1 MADPKKPKVVAGPPE
16 ILRVMKPKVTAGP
29 PEILRVMNPKVTA
42 GPPEITQLRVD
53 GTKKSDQGFLGPIT
67 NNVTGETMT
76 EVSIQF
82 DDVLGGKPIPLLVPG
97 LTQDEINQ
105 IKNMRIEG
113 NARNLPQ
120 TAVRKAIAHAKQ
132 RDQKGLSPFYEKQ
145 PIGGTMPSEDMMKKL
160 DDELEAAIAAKKAQ
174 DIINTLTKI
183 RNEQDAYDM
192 MMNKQLKADQ
202 KRMSSQAGLENEM
215 KAAEMTGGLKNIDD
229 YAEIEKMEKTTI
241 TPIQKKNYKKL
252 PDLIKKGEDALMDLE
267 ED

>member
-1 MADPKKPKVVAGPPE
+1 
-16 ILRVMKPKVTAGP
+16 
-29 PEILRVMNPKVTA
+29 
-42 GPPEITQLRVD
+42 
-53 GTKKSDQGFLGPIT
+53 
-67 NNVTGETMT
+67 
-76 EVSIQF
+76 
-82 DDVLGGKPIPLLVPG
+82 
-97 LTQDEINQ
+97 
-105 IKNMRIEG
+105 
-113 NARNLPQ
+113 
-120 TAVRKAIAHAKQ
+120 
-132 RDQKGLSPFYEKQ
+132 
-145 PIGGTMPSEDMMKKL
+145 MPSEDMMKKL

-202 KRMSSQAGLENEM
+202 KRMSSQASLENEM